1 VTEDDPYQWLEE
13 IDGERAVAW
22 VGERNAETAGRLAEG
37 EQFESTRARLREA
50 LDDERRIP
58 MPVLRGGYLYNF
70 WQDARNPRGVW
81 RRTTLA
87 GYRLAEPDWR
97 VLIDL
102 DRLAED
108 EGENWVWQHASVL
121 RPGGARALVSL
132 SRGGADAHVVREFDL
147 DKRAFV
153 ADGFTL
159 PEAKSEVV
167 WIDQDTVYV

>member
-1 VTEDDPYQWLEE
+1 
-13 IDGERAVAW
+13 
-22 VGERNAETAGRLAEG
+22 
-37 EQFESTRARLREA
+37 
-50 LDDERRIP
+50 
-58 MPVLRGGYLYNF
+58 NF

-97 VLIDL
+97 VLLDL
-102 DRLAED
+102 DRLAEE
-108 EGENWVWQHASVL
+108 EGENWVFQEAAVL
-121 RPGGARALVSL
+121 RPNGTRALVSL

-159 PEAKSEVV
+159 PEAKSDVV
-167 WIDQDTVYV
+167 WIDQDTVYVCTDEGPGSLTDSGYGRRLREWRRGTPPGDAPLVYECEVTDVGVGAEHDPTPGHVRDLVHHWID